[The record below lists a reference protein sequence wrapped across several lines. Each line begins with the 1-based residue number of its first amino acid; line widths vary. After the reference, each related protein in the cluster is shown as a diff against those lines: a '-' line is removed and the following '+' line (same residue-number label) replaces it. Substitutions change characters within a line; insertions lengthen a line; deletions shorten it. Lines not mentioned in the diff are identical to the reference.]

1 MTEDPLIHD
10 PSEAEQR
17 LLSAES
23 NSQHALDDP
32 ETNSRLEYSSTFEKR
47 FHEFKNPNNSKYLT
61 TFLLLNTMIG
71 SGILNQPYVFYASG
85 FIGAVSVSCSI
96 FLLKITKQ

>member
-1 MTEDPLIHD
+1 MTENPLLSDPA
-10 PSEAEQR
+10 EAEER
-17 LLSAES
+17 LLSSETH
-23 NSQHALDDP
+23 SQHALDDP
-32 ETNSRLEYSSTFEKR
+32 EIHSRLEHSSAFEKR

-85 FIGAVSVSCSI
+85 FIGAVSKHIS
-96 FLLKITKQ
+96 Q